1 MSLVEDI
8 YQLSRDWPADERF
21 GLTSQVRRAA
31 VSIPSNIA
39 EGNGRQTAGEGL
51 QFLGMA
57 MGSLYEVETQV
68 SLAHRLKLI
77 EGQAEADILKKSAE
91 VGRLLG
97 GLIKA
102 RRQHKTKSSS

>member
-1 MSLVEDI
+1 MDLVEEI
-8 YQLSRDWPADERF
+8 YRISRGWHSDERF
-21 GLTSQVRRAA
+21 GLTSQVRRAP

-68 SLAHRLKLI
+68 MLAHRLKMI
-77 EGQAEADILKKSAE
+77 DDSAEAEVLARTAE
-91 VGRLLG
+91 IGRLLG

-102 RRQHKTKSSS
+102 RQNRRK